1 MSDKL
6 VVLKAKDMRGRNDFY
21 NFQHR
26 DKDYKLIRKGISLIG
41 NFDNIANVYIKEV
54 DDQDRVTVFECVDKD
69 DFSILFYGM
78 SPDKKNRLKLNKR
91 KYNYSLRYDLS
102 MAKNN
107 EINGDN
113 IELTRCDYILDTK
126 YGRLATDRYSF
137 YNLFVGKDK
146 VYRIEGDF
154 HGDIALPLVKGVNDA
169 NEDKGVINMNVYAN
183 IFGKLL
189 GENNLDF
196 TEITLSGYVD
206 FQKNN
211 EVKIKR

>member
-6 VVLKAKDMRGRNDFY
+6 VVLKGKDMRGRNDFY

-41 NFDNIANVYIKEV
+41 NFDEYANVFIEEA
-54 DDQDRVTVFECVDKD
+54 DDQDRVTIFKCRDKD
-69 DFSILFYGM
+69 DYMIYFYGM
-78 SPDKKNRLKLNKR
+78 SPDKKNRLKLSKR
-91 KYNYSLRYDLS
+91 KYNYNFRYDLS

-107 EINGDN
+107 ELNKDN
-113 IELTRCDYILDTK
+113 IELTRSDYILDTK
-126 YGRLATDRYSF
+126 YGRLATDRNSF

-154 HGDIALPLVKGVNDA
+154 NGDISLQLAKRVNSVKNEERIIRLP
-169 NEDKGVINMNVYAN
+169 EYAN
-183 IFGKLL
+183 IFNRLLDENKL
-189 GENNLDF
+189 DYS
-196 TEITLSGYVD
+196 EITLTDYVN
-206 FQKNN
+206 FQKHN

>member
-1 MSDKL
+1 MSNKL

>member
-102 MAKNN
+102 IAKNN

-189 GENNLDF
+189 GENNFDF

>member
-102 MAKNN
+102 IAKNN
-107 EINGDN
+107 EING
-113 IELTRCDYILDTK
+113 II
-126 YGRLATDRYSF
+126 
-137 YNLFVGKDK
+137 
-146 VYRIEGDF
+146 
-154 HGDIALPLVKGVNDA
+154 
-169 NEDKGVINMNVYAN
+169 
-183 IFGKLL
+183 
-189 GENNLDF
+189 
-196 TEITLSGYVD
+196 
-206 FQKNN
+206 
-211 EVKIKR
+211 

>member
-41 NFDNIANVYIKEV
+41 NFDGYANVFIEEA
-54 DDQDRVTVFECVDKD
+54 DDEDRVTIFKCQDKD
-69 DFSILFYGM
+69 DFMIYFYGM
-78 SPDKKNRLKLNKR
+78 SPDKKNRLKLSKR
-91 KYNYSLRYDLS
+91 KYNYNFRYDLS

-107 EINGDN
+107 ELNEDN
-113 IELTRCDYILDTK
+113 IELTRSDYILDTK

-154 HGDIALPLVKGVNDA
+154 HGDVSLPLVKGVNDIK
-169 NEDKGVINMNVYAN
+169 NEERIITLPEYAN
-183 IFGKLL
+183 IFSGLL
-189 GENNLDF
+189 GENKLDYS
-196 TEITLSGYVD
+196 EVILSDYVD
-206 FQKNN
+206 FQKKY
-211 EVKIKR
+211 EIKIKR